1 MSSQKSTVFL
11 AAFAFNKPT
20 LLKIV
25 NNHRNITAA
34 SKDFFS
40 YITLGQ
46 WSKVV
51 NRFKN
56 PKLTYS
62 QTNIS
67 KMAVSTGSYRFSRTH
82 KFDIGIQRPY
92 FLLTPLVMY
101 SHNVFIS
108 NSLTLNYHKCF
119 PRIKMFFG

>member
-11 AAFAFNKPT
+11 AAFAFNKTT
-20 LLKIV
+20 LFKVV
-25 NNHRNITAA
+25 NNHGNIAAA
-34 SKDFFS
+34 SKDFFP

-46 WSKVV
+46 WAKVI
-51 NRFKN
+51 NCFKY

-67 KMAVSTGSYRFSRTH
+67 KMAVSTGSYGLSRTH

-92 FLLTPLVMY
+92 FLLVAFIMPF
-101 SHNVFIS
+101 HNVFI
-108 NSLTLNYHKCF
+108 
-119 PRIKMFFG
+119 